1 MAENSEDTFVTSS
14 QCPLCGRELVTH
26 WQSCN
31 IPFFGDV
38 MNVSTVCTCG
48 FRFADTLILS
58 QREPV
63 RYELRVHNTDD
74 LNARV
79 VRSTS
84 GTIRIP
90 ELGIDIE
97 PGAASESYVSNI
109 EGVLDRVRDVL
120 KGVLCWDG
128 SDDAEKRENA
138 MELLSRID
146 KVIEGKEEISVVIED
161 PLGNSAIISDR
172 ASRTLLSE
180 EEARMLRTGE
190 IVFEKAM
197 QP

>member
-1 MAENSEDTFVTSS
+1 MAENSEDTFVTRSH
-14 QCPLCGRELVTH
+14 CPLCGSELVTH
-26 WQSCN
+26 WQSFD

-48 FRFADTLILS
+48 FRFADTLVLS

-63 RYELRVHNTDD
+63 RYELLVQSTDD

-97 PGAASESYVSNI
+97 PGAASESFVSNI

-120 KGVLCWDG
+120 KGVLCWD
-128 SDDAEKRENA
+128 SPEDAEKRENA
-138 MELLSRID
+138 KALLSRID
-146 KVIEGKEEISVVIED
+146 DVVEGNEEISVIIED

-172 ASRTLLSE
+172 ASRTFLSP

-190 IVFEKAM
+190 IVFEKA
-197 QP
+197 